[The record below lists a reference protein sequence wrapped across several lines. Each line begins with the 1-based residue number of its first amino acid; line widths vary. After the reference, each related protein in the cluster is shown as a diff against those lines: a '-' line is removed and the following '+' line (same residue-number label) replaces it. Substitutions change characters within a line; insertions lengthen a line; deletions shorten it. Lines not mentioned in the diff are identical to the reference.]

1 MSVSSSRD
9 CETPYRFRLL
19 QALSQTPPGRVIDR
33 AIRKPEYGV
42 LYLGIAFWIVA
53 GTLGIGRP
61 LFDILVAHA

>member
-1 MSVSSSRD
+1 MPASSSRD
-9 CETPYRFRLL
+9 SGAPHRSRLL
-19 QALSQTPPGRVIDR
+19 RALSQTPPGRVIDQ

-61 LFDILVAHA
+61 LFDILVAHV